1 MASSPPKSKEA
12 LVEKKVKSGWGWP
25 PCMLSQSVAAA
36 DGPRAG
42 LKFCDTH
49 RLAQARQRLAA
60 GIAYLHKRR
69 SPRLACTRGRTPSVT
84 PGPDKKLIGRI
95 CHNIKA
101 DWSCLH
107 GKKVNRLVG
116 QGCSVFTWQFR
127 CQRLRPSGW
136 NQPEPQASRV
146 QFVEARLDISSVLG
160 QVLRAFRSSQLR
172 FAATELLSQKPARCL
187 SRLDRSPKLAACTLR
202 TQCTLQHSAARSS
215 HLHP

>member
-1 MASSPPKSKEA
+1 
-12 LVEKKVKSGWGWP
+12 
-25 PCMLSQSVAAA
+25 MLSQSVAAA

-42 LKFCDTH
+42 LKFGDTH

-116 QGCSVFTWQFR
+116 QGCSVFTWQVR

-136 NQPEPQASRV
+136 NHSLSPK
-146 QFVEARLDISSVLG
+146 
-160 QVLRAFRSSQLR
+160 RAAFNLSKPAWTSAPSWVRSCGR
-172 FAATELLSQKPARCL
+172 FAACSCVSQPRSFSAKSLPDV
-187 SRLDRSPKLAACTLR
+187 SLDWID
-202 TQCTLQHSAARSS
+202 LQSWQ
-215 HLHP
+215 PVP